1 MVGAHRFEYG
11 EGTRHDPVLKRLFGF
26 KRMPHFKAILRR
38 FNKVTQSSN
47 EGVMAPRLAGSLIS
61 YPSTDYRSIGMTRY
75 GAPERAHRV
84 PTRPSEGVAST
95 LP

>member
-26 KRMPHFKAILRR
+26 KRMGHFKAILRR

-47 EGVMAPRLAGSLIS
+47 EGVMAPRLAGSLS
-61 YPSTDYRSIGMTRY
+61 SPGMEH
-75 GAPERAHRV
+75 APRGDRIKALKYN
-84 PTRPSEGVAST
+84 VAADTS
-95 LP
+95 P